1 MKWRTRENQ
10 DVLWKTPWNPSN
22 QDFEADQSQED
33 LVLCWVPSVMGGG
46 ICLHACWICWWF
58 WLRTLWVLL
67 VLEFVLKVCFVIC
80 LDRWSLG
87 VEVRCWDRDDDIE
100 VEAMNKKEVCTCCLW
115 CVLFVLFVCFWQKWK
130 IRRDPGSNQ
139 GPYDLQSY
147 ALPTELS
154 WLLIFTAH
162 FGHIRVDSHTPCSYH
177 SSLLWLTVVRSFHIT
192 SNNLLYHIIF
202 INSIQ

>member
-1 MKWRTRENQ
+1 MKWRTKENQ

-33 LVLCWVPSVMGGG
+33 LVLCWVLSVMGGG

-67 VLEFVLKVCFVIC
+67 VLEFVLKVCFVVC

-115 CVLFVLFVCFWQKWK
+115 CVLFVLFVFDKNEK
-130 IRRDPGSNQ
+130 FAETRDRTIGSLFNNQ
-139 GPYDLQSY
+139 L
-147 ALPTELS
+147 
-154 WLLIFTAH
+154 
-162 FGHIRVDSHTPCSYH
+162 
-177 SSLLWLTVVRSFHIT
+177 
-192 SNNLLYHIIF
+192 LLYIKGKR
-202 INSIQ
+202 NN